1 MKNRFLKNRVFAS
14 LVLVMSS
21 PAAHSA
27 TLYWDLNGTTANTA
41 VAVTGAWNGTNAF
54 WNTAS
59 TGTGGAAQATNTT
72 SDDLFFSSGTTYT
85 AGTVTASN
93 TRAASSINF
102 EDNVAVTLAG
112 PLGLGGAGAKSG
124 IFVLTGNNAA
134 NTVSGAQTLAAAS
147 TIQTDGTGV
156 LTISGGITGAQAL
169 TLRNNSTN
177 ANGIT
182 ISTGSLNNGG
192 TVTNSGTGSGGATI
206 SAVIG
211 ANVTGVVQ
219 TSSTSPLTLSGA
231 NTAFAGG
238 ITIRAGTVA
247 GATSAS
253 AFGTGTITLG
263 DSAGAAST
271 SLNGATFTYANAIS
285 VASGNTG
292 TATISTNSGSP
303 TYTGAITLNT
313 HDLRFFNTGFNIV
326 ASGGIT
332 GTGNIVLNANGIG
345 NITLSGSSVNN
356 TGTITNI
363 GPGTGTA
370 TISAVIGTNVTGVT
384 QNNSTS
390 GLTLSGANTF
400 TGTVNV
406 NAGTLS
412 VTNATGISTSS
423 AVTIASGASLAFNSV
438 SQTMASGKTLSIAG
452 SGVSG
457 TGALQTNG
465 SASTIAWNGAIT
477 LAADA
482 TIRMNGT
489 GTFTTASTGTIA
501 LGASTLTLNLDGS
514 SNNSL
519 GGVISGTGG
528 IIKGSTASLALTAA
542 NTFSGGVTI
551 LGGTVVTSGS
561 AAALGT
567 GTVQLGDTSGALT
580 ATLNTGA
587 TALTFANP
595 ISVRAGSSGAKTL
608 GHTGAAA
615 VTYSGAVTLNTGLN
629 LAASGGG
636 ALTMGAGGIN
646 LNANT
651 LNLNISGTGRI
662 FNDGVISGTGSIVMN
677 GTSTG
682 DWVPRGAHTYSGG
695 TSLTSGFVA
704 VDFDSAGPAGA
715 PTSGPFGT
723 GTLTL
728 GGSQMR
734 AGAGA
739 SRTVGNPIT
748 LSANT
753 SFYTVTSEK
762 SLTFSGPTTLTGAT
776 RTLTSAVGT
785 TVAGQSVV
793 FSGNIGEA
801 TSGLGII
808 KAGNGNITFT
818 GTNTY
823 TGNTDITAGNLSIG
837 STAAL
842 PGFDTAGRF
851 SVSPGATLTVQN
863 GVSESDLSTILGT
876 GNFQTGSTLGID
888 TTLGSRSISLDLSA
902 PISIVKTGANT
913 LTLSGTNTYAGSLS
927 VTGGS
932 LQIATSSAVAGFP
945 NGFTIASGASL
956 VIPNAVTESEV
967 TSILGTSNLAAGST
981 LAFDTTAGDRSF
993 TAAITNSA
1001 AGSINLLKTGPNA
1014 LTLTGAN
1021 SYTGSTTVSNGI
1033 LVAGGSTSSSTG
1045 LITVGNTTD
1054 NAVLNVPTGGIITGT
1069 TTLTVGSVANSSGAI
1084 NLTGGTVS
1092 VTGDS
1097 DSGAIGGTNSA
1108 YGAFTMSSGTF
1119 TQQRLMFGGNGSSS
1133 GTGGVG
1139 VGHITG
1145 GTINSNNWFI
1155 LSRAGASTGILT
1167 FAGGTLNH
1175 ANASNSIILGLA
1187 GSGRAELNVT
1197 GGLIDNLG
1205 RTVNM
1210 GGSGASFHWTGTG
1223 LLNLNGGTL
1232 LTNSVLYDADVAA
1245 ASSNSYINFSGG
1257 TLKAAAASATILPAF
1272 TSSGSGIN
1280 RVFINGAFGSFSG
1293 GANIDTNGFDNTI
1306 SANLLAPSG
1315 DGVTSLTIDSQG
1327 SGYIGAPAVKI
1338 LDDGLPSTATA
1349 YAVVGTD
1356 PSNPTTFGKLTS
1368 VVITNP
1374 GVIVGTP
1381 TVSLVGGGG
1390 TGAAVS
1396 VTTTGANTS
1405 GGLTKTG
1412 VGTLFLTGANT
1423 YTGATTVNSGTLTV
1437 SGTGTLSG
1445 TSGLSVANDARFNY
1459 EPSTPGT
1466 LTLGIAGN
1474 LTLASGSTLGINFES
1489 PIAAPGSATVSG
1501 VVNLSLSGS
1510 YTSGNTYTVLSAA
1523 GGGLT
1528 GGTFNILNPVDFTYS
1543 KVVTPTA
1550 VEITPTT
1557 ASPLS
1562 SAFWRGGLGGSP
1574 KVWAASDGSANSNW
1588 TSDGLGTATPLVP
1601 GTSATISF
1609 SDASA
1614 LASDQVG
1621 MSLGANM
1628 AISGLIS
1635 SSANPISLLK
1645 PDAATLTIGGNGI
1658 VIDPGAGSVTLN
1670 PDIILS
1676 SPQSWNNDS
1685 SNALTLNGT
1694 VINGT
1699 NQLTF
1704 NGSGTTT
1711 LANLLG
1717 GSGGL
1722 NVAAGSTTVTSAT
1735 LTANQTWT
1743 NNSGNLLSI
1752 GNVINAGFTL
1762 TLGGANDA
1770 AFTGSYSGAGGLAR
1784 TGGGSLTLAGGHSY
1798 KGVTTVGTG
1807 STSSSTT
1814 GTIVMSGDNSALT
1827 GNVNVGNGS
1836 TLRLESAT
1844 ALGTQGVTGSLL
1856 GLFNGSTLQLRA
1868 DSSTT
1873 FSGTNAISA
1882 LNTAAVNID
1891 VNPLTTASGN
1901 VLTISPGTTPIG
1913 NTVAFNITGGNSY
1926 SLAIGTIQNVTGT
1939 ATNFTLNPT
1948 TANVS
1953 LVGYNNLNNGANN
1966 STLILSGTSS
1976 NNNVTG
1982 VIANQ
1987 AAGSTGTGNVA
1998 VTKNGASTWTLS
2010 GANTNTGTNTVT
2022 EGTLNLSGARTAAA
2036 GAFAVG
2042 TIGTATL
2049 NISNGSFSTGQFVVG
2064 NGSSNTSVGIVNQT
2078 GGSLTMGG
2086 NQLLIG
2092 NGGSNSLAGSTSFGT
2107 YNLSGGT
2114 LNTIAGTLGVV
2125 LGVNSGTTATFNLSG
2140 TGVLSMPT
2148 TSTLQ
2153 ITRSDA
2159 SANCQNNTG
2168 SFIQTGGTAT
2178 VGILQMGGSNTTPA
2192 NNAGQ
2197 NATLSI
2203 TAGTFFA
2210 NTFTQL
2216 SGGTGSTSSITIGG
2230 TASVTLPAFPS
2241 ARGVG
2246 STTTLTFD
2254 GGTLLPTAASAA
2266 YIPAA
2271 VGTVGQI
2278 TNNGALIDVP
2288 TGRNITVGLAL
2299 QNAPSSTGTLTKAGV
2314 GVLSL
2319 SGANTYTGATTINA
2333 GTLQLGSA
2341 TTTGSLDLTSP
2352 IVNNATFAVNRTN
2365 AVAQGTDFSASP
2377 ITGSGGFTQ
2386 AGTGTTTLNAA
2397 NTFTGVT
2404 TITAGTLATATIGD
2418 IGVAGPLGTGD
2429 ATSNATNSASLVL
2442 NGGTLGYTA
2451 ASGTSNRGFTVAAN
2465 SNFSFPAG
2473 NNNAFTFTGPIV
2485 GAAGLTLSGV
2495 SAVGL
2500 QNTLTLAGDNSGFT
2514 GNLAANIGGI
2524 RVTNNNSLG
2533 SGTKTITATNGTA
2546 GNPNIQ
2552 LDGTGGDITL
2562 PATFTYSFSNQTN
2575 NGALINL
2582 AGNNTVPGQIN
2593 IASGGGGLMAT
2604 SSAGNLTIS
2613 ANITAVTTLRDV
2625 FLGGASTGNVSGIIS
2640 NGGTAAL
2647 RVQKFGAGT
2656 WTLSGANTF
2665 SGAVAAGEGI
2675 LSASSLNSVSGGSPS
2690 SNLGAPT
2697 TAANGTINLGGGNVL
2712 TAAPAAT
2719 GALRYTGTGET
2730 TDRILNLAGTTGGG
2744 GVEQSGTGLLKFT
2757 SAITATGAGT
2767 KTFTLSGSTAG
2778 TGEIAGAIVDNLTGT
2793 NTTALQKIGTG
2804 TWLLSAANTYSGG
2817 TTVNGGVLSLG
2828 NGAALGTGSA
2838 TVTGGALDLGGQ
2850 TIANVV
2856 SVGTGGTLSG
2866 SGTLTGAATLAGSVT
2881 PGGSGTGLIT
2891 LTSASVASTS
2901 SIGLQL
2907 AGTGT
2912 RGVNYDALT
2921 VSGVLA
2927 LDGTVTVSLN
2937 GLTPA
2942 NGQSFDLIDS
2952 TGSIDVTSFNVAT
2965 DLILPALSG
2974 GLTWDTSA
2982 FATTG
2987 VVSIVSGDPFGA
2999 WAAGYGLTGG
3009 DALKSADPDNDG
3021 VINLLEFATNSSPVS
3036 GGSGPRVYAR
3046 LHNLSGDDVLTY
3058 TIATR
3063 KTASFAANG
3072 STQEATK
3079 DLVKYTVEASDA
3091 LGTWNS
3097 VVVTEVT
3104 GVDATAVQA
3113 AITPALP
3120 ALDTDWEW
3128 HTFRTDDGT
3137 STDTSDF
3144 IRLKVA
3150 EAP

>member
-41 VAVTGAWNGTNAF
+41 VAVTGAWNGTNTF
-54 WNTAS
+54 WNTAA
-59 TGTGGAAQATNTT
+59 TGTGGAAQAANTT

-124 IFVLTGNNAA
+124 IFVLSGNNAA

-192 TVTNSGTGSGGATI
+192 TVTNSGTGTGGTTI

-263 DSAGAAST
+263 DSTGAAST

-345 NITLSGSSVNN
+345 NITLSGASVNN

-406 NAGTLS
+406 TAGTLS

-501 LGASTLTLNLDGS
+501 LGASSLTLNLDGS
-514 SNNSL
+514 NSNSL

-551 LGGTVVTSGS
+551 LGGTVVTSGN

-595 ISVRAGSSGAKTL
+595 INVRAGSSGAKTL

-734 AGAGA
+734 AGSGA

-753 SFYTVTSEK
+753 SFYTVASEK

-801 TSGLGII
+801 TPGLGVI

-876 GNFQTGSTLGID
+876 GNFQTGSALGID

-945 NGFTIASGASL
+945 NGFTIASGSSL
-956 VIPNAVTESEV
+956 IVPNAITETEV
-967 TSILGTSNLAAGST
+967 TAILGTTNLAAGST

-1108 YGAFTMSSGTF
+1108 YGALTMSSGTF

-1315 DGVTSLTIDSQG
+1315 DGVTSLKIDSQG
-1327 SGYIGAPAVKI
+1327 SGYIGAPAVRI

-1396 VTTTGANTS
+1396 VTTTGVNTS

-1466 LTLGIAGN
+1466 LTLGTAGN

-1489 PIAAPGSATVSG
+1489 AIAAPGSATVSG

-1670 PDIILS
+1670 PNIILS

-1694 VINGT
+1694 AINGT

-1752 GNVINAGFTL
+1752 GSVINAGFTL

-1807 STSSSTT
+1807 TTSSSTT

-1953 LVGYNNLNNGANN
+1953 LVGYNNVNNGANN

-2064 NGSSNTSVGIVNQT
+2064 NGSSNTSVGTVNQT

-2178 VGILQMGGSNTTPA
+2178 VGILQMGGSNTNPA

-2197 NATLSI
+2197 NATLSV

-2271 VGTVGQI
+2271 VGTIGQI

-2365 AVAQGTDFSASP
+2365 AAAQGTDFSASP

-2397 NTFTGVT
+2397 NTFTGPT
-2404 TITAGTLATATIGD
+2404 TITAGTLSVGTLANIGSASP
-2418 IGVAGPLGTGD
+2418 IGVGD
-2429 ATSNATNSASLVL
+2429 ATSAATNTASLVF
-2442 NGGTLGYTA
+2442 NGGRLEYTGGDAVTDRGFSLTGNGTFLLPTAGTDLAMSGEVSGTGVLTLGISNSL
-2451 ASGTSNRGFTVAAN
+2451 SGTTSSLRLSGNNSGWTGGNVFVNNGNLIVTN
-2465 SNFSFPAG
+2465 SNSLGTGTKTIQVAVNTNGVANLTLDNTGTGSDITLPSTFSFTTSLGGAGCGIVNAAG
-2473 NNNAFTFTGPIV
+2473 NNTINGNFT
-2485 GAAGLTLSGV
+2485 LTSGNG
-2495 SAVGL
+2495 STQFISNGGS
-2500 QNTLTLAGDNSGFT
+2500 LTLAG
-2514 GNLAANIGGI
+2514 NL
-2524 RVTNNNSLG
+2524 
-2533 SGTKTITATNGTA
+2533 
-2546 GNPNIQ
+2546 
-2552 LDGTGGDITL
+2552 
-2562 PATFTYSFSNQTN
+2562 
-2575 NGALINL
+2575 
-2582 AGNNTVPGQIN
+2582 
-2593 IASGGGGLMAT
+2593 
-2604 SSAGNLTIS
+2604 S
-2613 ANITAVTTLRDV
+2613 ANTASRLVALQGSAAGT
-2625 FLGGASTGNVSGIIS
+2625 VSGVIS
-2640 NGGTAAL
+2640 NGTYATPTGLPVSKT
-2647 RVQKFGAGT
+2647 GSGT
-2656 WTLSGANTF
+2656 WTLSGSNTF
-2665 SGAVAAGEGI
+2665 TGATTIGEGV
-2675 LSASSLNSVSGGSPS
+2675 LSVSSINSVVGGTAS
-2690 SNLGAPT
+2690 SNLGAPVT
-2697 TAANGTINLGGGNVL
+2697 VPNGTIALGA
-2712 TAAPAAT
+2712 TSTT

-2730 TDRILNLAGTTGGG
+2730 TDRVLNLAGTTGGG

-2767 KTFTLSGSTAG
+2767 KTFTLGGSTAG

-2804 TWLLSAANTYSGG
+2804 TWLVSAANTYSGG

-2838 TVTGGALDLGGQ
+2838 TVNGGALDLGGQ

-2856 SVGTGGTLSG
+2856 SVGTGGSLSG
-2866 SGTLTGAATLAGSVT
+2866 SGTVTGATTLAGAVT

-2987 VVSIVSGDPFGA
+2987 VVSIVSGDPYGA

-3036 GGSGPRVYAR
+3036 GASGPRVYAR
-3046 LHNLSGDDVLTY
+3046 LHNLSGDEVLTY

>member
-41 VAVTGAWNGTNAF
+41 VALTGAWNGTNAF
-54 WNTAS
+54 WNTAA
-59 TGTGGAAQATNTT
+59 TGTGGAAQAANTAN
-72 SDDLFFSSGTTYT
+72 DDLVFSSGTTYT
-85 AGTVTASN
+85 TGIVTASG
-93 TRAASSINF
+93 TRVASSITF
-102 EDNVAVTLAG
+102 EDNVVASLAG
-112 PLGLGGAGAKSG
+112 AVSIGGGGAKSG
-124 IFVLTGNNAA
+124 VFVLTGNNAA
-134 NTVSGAQTLAAAS
+134 NTVSGALTLAAAS
-147 TIQTDGTGV
+147 TIQNDGTGV
-156 LTISGGITGAQAL
+156 LSITGGITGAQAL

-177 ANGIT
+177 ANGVT

-192 TVTNSGTGSGGATI
+192 TVTNSGTGSGGTTI

-263 DSAGAAST
+263 DSTGAAST

-292 TATISTNSGSP
+292 TATITTNSGSP

-345 NITLSGSSVNN
+345 NITLSGTSVNN

-406 NAGTLS
+406 TAGTLS

-423 AVTIASGASLAFNSV
+423 GVTIASGASLAFNSV
-438 SQTMASGKTLSIAG
+438 NQTMATGKTLSIAG

-551 LGGTVVTSGS
+551 LGGTVVTSGN

-580 ATLNTGA
+580 ATLNSGA
-587 TALTFANP
+587 NTLTFAND
-595 ISVRAGSSGAKTL
+595 INVRSGSSGTKTL
-608 GHTGAAA
+608 SNTGAQN
-615 VTYSGAVTLNTGLN
+615 VTYSGGIALNGNLTVNTTSTGRFLF
-629 LAASGGG
+629 SGIMSGTG
-636 ALTMGAGGIN
+636 ALTVN
-646 LNANT
+646 
-651 LNLNISGTGRI
+651 
-662 FNDGVISGTGSIVMN
+662 GS
-677 GTSTG
+677 STG
-682 DWVPRGAHTYSGG
+682 DYVSSGLNTYSGG
-695 TSLTSGFVA
+695 TTLNTGGLAPVGA
-704 VDFDSAGPAGA
+704 NSAGPAGS
-715 PTSGPFGT
+715 PTSGCFGT

-728 GGSQMR
+728 AGGQMR
-734 AGAGA
+734 SGTGA
-739 SRTVGNPIT
+739 SFTVGNT
-748 LSANT
+748 VSLAANT
-753 SFYTVTSEK
+753 TFYTGGSEK
-762 SLTFSGPTTLTGAT
+762 SLVFSGPVTITGSS
-776 RTLTSAVGT
+776 RTLTSTVGT
-785 TVAGQSVV
+785 TVAGTTVI
-793 FSGNIGEA
+793 FNGNIGEG
-801 TSGLGII
+801 TSGLGIV
-808 KAGNGNITFT
+808 KAGAGNITFN

-837 STAAL
+837 TTASL
-842 PGFDTAGRF
+842 PGYNTAGRF

-863 GVSESDLSTILGT
+863 GVSQTDVSDLLAT
-876 GNFQTGSTLGID
+876 GNFQSGSTLGFD
-888 TTLGSRSISLDLSA
+888 TSLGNRSVSLNLTA
-902 PISIVKTGANT
+902 PINITKSGTNT
-913 LTLSGTNTYAGSLS
+913 LTLSGTNTYSGTLS

-932 LQIATSSAVAGFP
+932 LNIASSAAVAGFP
-945 NGFTIASGASL
+945 NGFTIANGASL
-956 VIPNAVTESEV
+956 VIPNAVTEGEV
-967 TSILGTSNLAAGST
+967 TSVLGTTNLAVGST
-981 LAFDTTAGDRSF
+981 LAFDTTAGDRTFAS
-993 TAAITNSA
+993 AISNSA
-1001 AGSINLLKTGPNA
+1001 SGSINLTKLSPNT

-1021 SYTGSTTVSNGI
+1021 TYTGTTTVSNGI

-1054 NAVLNVPTGGIITGT
+1054 NAVLNVPSGGIITGT
-1069 TTLTVGSVANSSGAI
+1069 TTLTVGSVANSFGAL

-1092 VTGDS
+1092 ITGDS
-1097 DSGAIGGTNSA
+1097 DSSAFGGTNSA
-1108 YGAFTMSSGTF
+1108 YGALTMSSGTF

-1133 GTGGVG
+1133 AAGGVG
-1139 VGHITG
+1139 VGHIIG

-1167 FAGGTLNH
+1167 FSGGTLNH

-1257 TLKAAAASATILPAF
+1257 TLKSAAASATILPAF

-1280 RVFINGAFGSFSG
+1280 RVFLNGAFGSFTG

-1306 SANLLAPSG
+1306 SANLLAPIG
-1315 DGVTSLTIDSQG
+1315 DGVTSLTIDSEG

-1412 VGTLFLTGANT
+1412 AGTLFLTGANT

-1459 EPSTPGT
+1459 APSTPGT
-1466 LTLGIAGN
+1466 LTLGTAGN

-1489 PIAAPGSATVSG
+1489 PIAAPGTATVSG

-1562 SAFWRGGLGGSP
+1562 SASWRGGLSGSP

-1711 LANLLG
+1711 LASLLG

-1770 AFTGSYSGAGGLAR
+1770 VFTGSYSGAGGLAR

-1807 STSSSTT
+1807 TTSSSTT

-1891 VNPLTTASGN
+1891 VNPLTTGSGN

-1948 TANVS
+1948 SANVS
-1953 LVGYNNLNNGANN
+1953 LVGYNNINNLANN

-1987 AAGSTGTGNVA
+1987 ASGSTGTGNV
-1998 VTKNGASTWTLS
+1998 VLTKNGSSTWTLS
-2010 GANTNTGTNTVT
+2010 GANTHTGANTIS
-2022 EGTLNLSGARTAAA
+2022 EGTLTLSGARTAAA
-2036 GAFAVG
+2036 GTFSVG
-2042 TIGTATL
+2042 TTTTAATATL
-2049 NISNGSFSTGQFVVG
+2049 NISNGTFSTGQFSVG
-2064 NGSSNTSVGIVNQT
+2064 NGTSNSFVGIVNQT

-2178 VGILQMGGSNTTPA
+2178 VGILQMGGSNTNPA

-2197 NATLSI
+2197 NATLSV

-2278 TNNGALIDVP
+2278 TSNGALIDVP

-2365 AVAQGTDFSASP
+2365 AAAQGTDFSASP

-2397 NTFTGVT
+2397 NTFTGPT
-2404 TITAGTLATATIGD
+2404 TITAGTLLVGTLANIGSASP
-2418 IGVAGPLGTGD
+2418 IGVGD
-2429 ATSNATNSASLVL
+2429 ATSAATNTASLVF
-2442 NGGTLGYTA
+2442 NGGRLEYTGGDAVTDRGFSLTGNGTFLLPTAGTDLAMSGEVSGTGVLTLGISNSL
-2451 ASGTSNRGFTVAAN
+2451 SGTTSSLRLSGNNSGWTGGNVFVNNGNLIVTN
-2465 SNFSFPAG
+2465 SNSLGTGTKTIQVAVNTNGVANLTLDNTGTGSDITLPSTFSFTTSLGGAGCGIVNAAG
-2473 NNNAFTFTGPIV
+2473 NNTINGNFS
-2485 GAAGLTLSGV
+2485 LTSGNGSTQFV
-2495 SAVGL
+2495 SNGGS
-2500 QNTLTLAGDNSGFT
+2500 LTLAG
-2514 GNLAANIGGI
+2514 
-2524 RVTNNNSLG
+2524 
-2533 SGTKTITATNGTA
+2533 
-2546 GNPNIQ
+2546 
-2552 LDGTGGDITL
+2552 
-2562 PATFTYSFSNQTN
+2562 
-2575 NGALINL
+2575 
-2582 AGNNTVPGQIN
+2582 N
-2593 IASGGGGLMAT
+2593 IAPIIADRLVALQG
-2604 SSAGNLTIS
+2604 SAAGT
-2613 ANITAVTTLRDV
+2613 
-2625 FLGGASTGNVSGIIS
+2625 VSGVIS
-2640 NGGTAAL
+2640 NGSYTTPTSLPVSKTGS
-2647 RVQKFGAGT
+2647 GT
-2656 WTLSGANTF
+2656 WTLSGSNTYT
-2665 SGAVAAGEGI
+2665 GATTIGEGV
-2675 LSASSLNSVSGGSPS
+2675 LSVASINSVVGGTPN
-2690 SNLGAPT
+2690 SNLGAPVS
-2697 TAANGTINLGGGNVL
+2697 ALNGTIRLGAI
-2712 TAAPAAT
+2712 TTT

-2767 KTFTLSGSTAG
+2767 KTFTLGGSTAG

-2817 TTVNGGVLSLG
+2817 TTVNGGRLTLG

-2912 RGVNYDALT
+2912 RGVNYDAIT

-2942 NGQSFDLIDS
+2942 LGQSFDLIDS